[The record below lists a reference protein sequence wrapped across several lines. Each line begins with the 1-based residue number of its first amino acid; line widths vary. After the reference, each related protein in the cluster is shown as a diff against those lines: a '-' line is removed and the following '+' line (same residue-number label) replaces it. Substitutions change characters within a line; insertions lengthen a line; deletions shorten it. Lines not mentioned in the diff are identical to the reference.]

1 MPKKSLERLLALL
14 WKEFIQVLRDWRTLA
29 MTLSLPLIELLL
41 FALAVHMTVDHIPLA
56 VFDQSRDAQSRDLVA
71 ALANSGYFNPQVF
84 PNDQKGLQQAIDY
97 GTARAGL
104 IIPPDFAA
112 RLRRGDAEVLIL
124 IDGSDSF
131 SVQAGYG
138 AASSIAQQFALQ
150 LAAQRLQAAG
160 GSAGGSALPI
170 TLLPRVLYNPSS
182 EDLVFILPGLIGV
195 VMQLLAIGSAALAVV
210 REREA
215 GTLEQLLTTPIRP
228 LELMIAK
235 LIPNLVI
242 ILLDIFLT
250 TAVGVFYFK
259 VPFQGSLWLF
269 FWMTVLFAASSLGLG
284 LLISTIAQTQR
295 QAQQFSN
302 LFTLFS
308 MLLTGFLY
316 PMSAMPAIPRFIGS
330 LLPLSYFMRLMRGI
344 ITKGVGLQF
353 LWQDA
358 LVLSVY
364 AVSILLL
371 ASLTF
376 RKRLD

>member
-1 MPKKSLERLLALL
+1 MPKRSLERLFALL
-14 WKEFIQVLRDWRTLA
+14 WKEFNQTLRDWRTLA
-29 MTLSLPLIELLL
+29 LTLSLPLVELLL
-41 FALAVHMTVDHIPLA
+41 FAFAVHLTVDHIPLA
-56 VFDQSRDAQSRDLVA
+56 VFDQSHDRQSRDLVA
-71 ALANSGYFNPQVF
+71 ALANSGYFEPRVF
-84 PNDQKGLQQAIDY
+84 PNDEQGLLQAIDF

-104 IIPPDFAA
+104 IIPPDFSA
-112 RLRRGDAEVLIL
+112 RIHRGDAEVLIL

-138 AASSIAQQFALQ
+138 SASSIARQFALQ
-150 LAAQRLQAAG
+150 LTAERLASSG
-160 GSAGGSALPI
+160 GPAREAALPL

-195 VMQLLAIGSAALAVV
+195 VMQLLAIGNAALAVV

-215 GTLEQLLTTPIRP
+215 GTLEQLLATPIRP

-235 LIPNLVI
+235 LIPNLMI
-242 ILLDIFLT
+242 ILLDILLI
-250 TAVGVFYFK
+250 TAVGVFFFR
-259 VPFQGSLWLF
+259 VPFQGSPWLF
-269 FWMTVLFAASSLGLG
+269 FGMTVLFAASSLGLG
-284 LLISTIAQTQR
+284 LLISTVAQTQR

-302 LFTLFS
+302 VFTLLS
-308 MLLTGFLY
+308 MLVTGFLY
-316 PMSAMPAIPRFIGS
+316 PMSAMPAVPRLIGN

-358 LVLSVY
+358 LVLTVY
-364 AVSILLL
+364 AAAILLL
-371 ASLTF
+371 SSLTF